1 MKLGNGL
8 GASGAYFLKVFF
20 FLGGLRGVK
29 LQSENV
35 SEPALRSEQVDAF

>member
-20 FLGGLRGVK
+20 VEGQVERSVC
-29 LQSENV
+29 SE
-35 SEPALRSEQVDAF
+35 EREQVDAIG

>member
-20 FLGGLRGVK
+20 GVGGLEPSGESK
-29 LQSENV
+29 L
-35 SEPALRSEQVDAF
+35 LRSGETECVNDC